1 MAELILSPIVDKIIG
16 RLGSDAVKQ
25 ISLVWGVN
33 DELQQLNETISTI
46 KTVLLDAEKKQSH
59 NNQVNNWLHR
69 LGNAVLEADDLMD
82 EVNTEALRRQ
92 LMMSRNPM
100 ANQVCTFFSG
110 SNQLAF
116 RFKMSRR
123 IEGIKKK
130 LADISKDRNFLL
142 EKGETPSVRRARDTY
157 SRLPQQDVIGREEDK
172 SVIIN
177 KFLLESCEESVSVL
191 AIVGIGGLGKTTLA
205 QSVFNDEQVQKHFET
220 KIWVCVSDD
229 FDLKLIIKS
238 IIESA
243 KGDSSLGDMRMEPL
257 QKKLQEVLGSKRF
270 LLVLD
275 DIWEKNHNKLS
286 ELKNLIISDANV
298 GSRVVVTTRFEDIAQ
313 FIATKQQPY
322 RLGVLDEVQSWSLFK
337 SMAFE
342 DGSRELENSSIG
354 KIEKEIVERCKGI
367 PLAIKTIGNLLY
379 GKSKESEWSSFNKE
393 FSKISEQQD
402 DDILSTLR
410 LSYDHLASHLKLC
423 FAYCSLF
430 PKDYNIEVKT
440 LVNLW
445 MAQGFLKLSDPSQ
458 DECLEDV
465 GYDWF
470 MNLLEGSFFQD
481 VEVDECGII
490 KRCKMHDLMHDLAV
504 QVAGAE
510 CATFVISNGQGNIKE
525 TTHHVSFAS
534 HTYSKSEISVSLAHA
549 KKIRT
554 ILHFSIS
561 KDQTFCDAIIS
572 NYKFIRCLDLH
583 NSRMDLVANS
593 IGKLKHLRYLD
604 LSANFG
610 LKLLPN
616 SITNL
621 LNLQTLKLNHCFQ
634 LQELPRDIEKLINL
648 RHLEL
653 SSCSKLN
660 SLPSGLGQL
669 MQLRYL
675 DLSWNSGL
683 LLLPDSTN
691 CLSNLQTL
699 KLNHCSELQELPR
712 DIEKLINL
720 RHLEISDCDK
730 LEYVPCGLGQLINL
744 QTLSEY
750 VLMKREESI
759 RRHGGELKELMRLNN
774 LRGELKVTNLSHEK
788 DVAAEYGSAKFKDK
802 KYLRSVSLEWDF
814 RVRIDEAEA
823 IVGYE
828 MSMEGV
834 QPHENLLEL
843 TLTNY
848 GGVKL
853 STWLSSL
860 TNLVNLTLA
869 DCKKCEYLVP
879 LNQFHCL
886 KVLNLWWLESLEY
899 VSNNSCNEDVSGSTK
914 TLLPSL
920 QKLWLSGMPN
930 LKRWWREIVIS
941 GEEEDK
947 HMSLPCFPSLST
959 LKIWDCPKLTCM
971 PLYPHL
977 EHLNLMN
984 NNLKPLEETL
994 RMKMSSSAASSFSPL
1009 SKLKDLTLTTIED
1022 LECLPDWFK
1031 SLTSLNKLDIFD
1043 CPELKD
1049 LCPGILHLSSLQ
1061 NLQIDKCKG
1070 LAHMLSGDGDDGI
1083 MWKVLNG
1090 RLHSLQLLS
1099 LPNIV
1104 TVLPKGIQHLTSL
1117 QHLKVYY
1124 SQSLTTIPEWI
1135 HNLKSLKKLEFNRCP
1150 NLTSFPEGIR
1160 SLTNLNSLTISSCP
1174 MLLKRCKREIGEDWD
1189 KISHIQ
1195 QLELDEEENENASEE
1210 ETESGETKGCNL
1222 FLNKF
1227 RATLEKMMTMRVIKA
1242 MRMIQIKT
1250 RSY

>member
-46 KTVLLDAEKKQSH
+46 KAVLLDAEKKQSH

-92 LMMSRNPM
+92 LRMSRNPM

-130 LADISKDRNFLL
+130 LAAISIDKNLLL
-142 EKGETPSVRRARDTY
+142 ENGREETPSVRRARDTC
-157 SRLPQQDVIGREEDK
+157 SRLPHQGVIGREEDK

-177 KFLLESCEESVSVL
+177 KFLLESCEESASVI

-243 KGDSSLGDMRMEPL
+243 KGDSSLGDKRMEPL

-275 DIWEKNHNKLS
+275 DIWEDNRDNLLKL
-286 ELKNLIISDANV
+286 KDFIISDANV
-298 GSRVVVTTRFEDIAQ
+298 GSRVVVTTRFERSAQ
-313 FIATKQQPY
+313 LIATKQQPY

-342 DGSRELENSSIG
+342 DGSHELENSSIV
-354 KIEKEIVERCKGI
+354 KIGKEIVKRCKGI

-393 FSKISEQQD
+393 FSKISEQQED
-402 DDILSTLR
+402 GILPTLR

-445 MAQGFLKLSDPSQ
+445 MAQGFLQLSSQ
-458 DECLEDV
+458 DQCLEDV

-470 MNLLEGSFFQD
+470 INLLEGSFFQD

-510 CATFVISNGQGNIKE
+510 CATFVISNGQANIKE
-525 TTHHVSFAS
+525 TTHHVSFVS
-534 HTYSKSEISVSLAHA
+534 HTYSKSKISVSLAHA
-549 KKIRT
+549 KRIRT
-554 ILHFSIS
+554 ILHFSVS
-561 KDQTFCDAIIS
+561 EDQTFCDAIIS
-572 NYKFIRCLDLH
+572 NCKFIRCLDL
-583 NSRMDLVANS
+583 NDSWMKLVANS

-610 LKLLPN
+610 LKLLPS

-621 LNLQTLKLNHCFQ
+621 LNLQTLKLNYCSQ

-648 RHLEL
+648 GHLEL
-653 SSCSKLN
+653 SSCGKLN

-675 DLSWNSGL
+675 DLSRNDGL

-699 KLNHCSELQELPR
+699 KLNRCSELQELPR

-720 RHLEISDCDK
+720 RHLEISGCDK

-744 QTLSEY
+744 QTLSKY
-750 VLMKREESI
+750 VLLKREKSI
-759 RRHGGELKELMRLNN
+759 PKHDGELKELMRLNN
-774 LRGELKVTNLSHEK
+774 LRGKLEVINLRHEK
-788 DVAAEYGSAKFKDK
+788 DVAAEYGSAKLKDK
-802 KYLRSVSLEWDF
+802 KYLRSVTLEWDSH
-814 RVRIDEAEA
+814 VEIDEAEA

-828 MSMEGV
+828 MSMEGL

-843 TLTNY
+843 RLENY

-860 TNLVNLTLA
+860 TNLVNLTLK
-869 DCKKCEYLVP
+869 DCNKCEYLVP
-879 LNQFHCL
+879 LNQLHCL
-886 KVLNLWWLESLEY
+886 KVLALWRLESLEY
-899 VSNNSCNEDVSGSTK
+899 ISNNNCNEDLSGSTK

-920 QKLWLSGMPN
+920 QKLGLMVLPN
-930 LKRWWREIVIS
+930 LKGWWREIVIS
-941 GEEEDK
+941 GEEEEK
-947 HMSLPCFPSLST
+947 HMSLPCFSSLSE
-959 LKIWDCPKLTCM
+959 LYISNCPKLTCM
-971 PLYPHL
+971 PRYPHL
-977 EHLNLMN
+977 EQLTLENSS
-984 NNLKPLEETL
+984 LKPLEETL

-1009 SKLKDLTLTTIED
+1009 SKLKRLRLAKIED
-1022 LECLPDWFK
+1022 LQCLPDWFK
-1031 SLTSLNKLDIFD
+1031 SLTSLNNLDYLWIES

-1061 NLQIDKCKG
+1061 NPSIENCEG
-1070 LAHMLSGDGDDGI
+1070 LANMLNGDDAI
-1083 MWKVLNG
+1083 MWKALNK
-1090 RLHSLQLLS
+1090 RLHSLSLID

-1117 QHLKVYY
+1117 QRLQVCS

-1135 HNLKSLKKLEFNRCP
+1135 HNLKSLKTLDLINCP
-1150 NLTSFPEGIR
+1150 NLTSIPEGIR
-1160 SLTNLNSLTISSCP
+1160 SLTTLNKLTIRVCP

-1195 QLELDEEENENASEE
+1195 HLDLYPNPNKEENENASEE
-1210 ETESGETKGCNL
+1210 AGETKGCNL

-1227 RATLEKMMTMRVIKA
+1227 RATFGEDA
-1242 MRMIQIKT
+1242 WP
-1250 RSY
+1250 